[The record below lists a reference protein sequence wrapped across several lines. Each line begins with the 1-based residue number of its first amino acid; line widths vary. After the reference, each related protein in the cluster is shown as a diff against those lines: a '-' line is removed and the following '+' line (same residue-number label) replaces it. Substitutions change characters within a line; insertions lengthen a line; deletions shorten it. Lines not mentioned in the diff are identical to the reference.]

1 MGLEPTTL
9 GTTIRCSNQA
19 ELHPPFQGR
28 KDTIFFNFSKWLKK
42 KSKKQT
48 AKITER
54 VCTITLFFTFE
65 SMFPQKKKLY
75 SSGSLSRLAW
85 QKFRRNIQ
93 GMVALYVIGLAILT
107 GIFAYLIIPDA
118 TPNANRQILELATQK
133 PGFKVNLLE
142 VRKNDILPREDFLH
156 QLFLGSKDSYA
167 FVPVTSYHFDKGRI
181 FVKIFDEDGGGLTKS
196 FALTDV
202 LFPVKGKQKI
212 TGNNIEY
219 TSLDGEKHFIPID
232 KLKAQVLQN
241 NLATKT
247 FILGT
252 DQFGRDLLSRLLLG
266 TRISL
271 SVGFISV
278 AISLLVGIL
287 LGSMAGFY
295 RGKVDDLIMW
305 FINVVWSIPTLL
317 LVIAITFAL
326 GKGFWQI
333 FIAVGLTMW
342 VEVARVVRGQMMS
355 VREKEYVEA
364 GFALGY
370 SNFRIMM
377 RHILPNILS
386 PVIVISAAN
395 FAAAILIEA
404 GLSFLGIG
412 VQPPV
417 PSWGNMIKEY
427 YSFIVLDS
435 AYLAIIPG
443 IAIVILVLAFMTL
456 GNSLRDALD
465 VKIE

>member
-1 MGLEPTTL
+1 M
-9 GTTIRCSNQA
+9 A
-19 ELHPPFQGR
+19 
-28 KDTIFFNFSKWLKK
+28 
-42 KSKKQT
+42 
-48 AKITER
+48 A
-54 VCTITLFFTFE
+54 
-65 SMFPQKKKLY
+65 
-75 SSGSLSRLAW
+75 LS
-85 QKFRRNIQ
+85 
-93 GMVALYVIGLAILT
+93 VIGLTIMIS
-107 GIFAYLIIPDA
+107 IFAYLIVPDA
-118 TPNANRQILELATQK
+118 SPNANRQILELATQK
-133 PGFKVNLLE
+133 PGFKVRLLK
-142 VRKNDILPREDFLH
+142 VRKNNILSGEDFL
-156 QLFLGSKDSYA
+156 QKMFDGTKDKYTY
-167 FVPVTSYHFDKGRI
+167 VPITAYHFGNGKI
-181 FVKIFDEDGGGLTKS
+181 NVKVFDEDGKGLTKS
-196 FALTDV
+196 FPLSDV

-212 TGNNIEY
+212 IGNNVEY
-219 TSLDGEKHFIPID
+219 TSLTGKKHSISLTV
-232 KLKAQVLQN
+232 LKTKVLQN
-241 NLATKT
+241 NLVSKT
-247 FILGT
+247 FWLGT

-295 RGKVDDLIMW
+295 RGKVDELIMW

-412 VQPPV
+412 VQPPT

-443 IAIVILVLAFMTL
+443 VAIVILVLAFMTL

-465 VKIE
+465 VRI